1 MNVCNEG
8 GSIIIFRDEW
18 ATKNNPET
26 RGPETQRHGPA
37 DTEWADYCRARER
50 AERAAA
56 KRASS
61 IRARRVHQEL
71 AQAYASVTRRRV
83 SE

>member
-1 MNVCNEG
+1 VGPVNVCNEG
-8 GSIIIFRDEW
+8 GSLIIFRDDW
-18 ATKNNPET
+18 AAKNNPAP
-26 RGPETQRHGPA
+26 RSHSSAA
-37 DTEWADYCRARER
+37 DAEWTDYCRARER

-71 AQAYASVTRRRV
+71 AQAYAGVARRRV

>member
-1 MNVCNEG
+1 MNVCDES
-8 GSIIIFRDEW
+8 GSLIIFRDEW
-18 ATKNNPET
+18 ATKNNPE
-26 RGPETQRHGPA
+26 PQSHSPA
-37 DTEWADYCRARER
+37 ADAEWADYCRARER

-61 IRARRVHQEL
+61 IKARRVHQEL
-71 AQAYASVTRRRV
+71 AQAYASVIRRRV